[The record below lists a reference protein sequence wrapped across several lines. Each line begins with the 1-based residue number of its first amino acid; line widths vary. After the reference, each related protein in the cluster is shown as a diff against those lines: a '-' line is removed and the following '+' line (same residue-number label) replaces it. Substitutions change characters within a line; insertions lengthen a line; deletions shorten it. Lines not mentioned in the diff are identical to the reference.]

1 MSTYTSVDEGF
12 TVDIY
17 KSFASLWKDID
28 GNDYYLEADNQKPLT
43 KSLLKEELKEFNM
56 ARLYQE
62 DSNDW
67 TLKIQIHK

>member
-1 MSTYTSVDEGF
+1 MSTYTTVDEGF

-17 KSFASLWKDID
+17 KSFVSLWKDID

-43 KSLLKEELKEFNM
+43 KALLKEELKEFNM

-67 TLKIQIHK
+67 TLKIQIHS